1 MTVREWAERW
11 QEKYDAPAVRRTS
24 YEAHRYVLGNH
35 IIPSLGEC
43 ELTELT
49 AGMVG
54 EFLTERRA
62 HGNRRNSGPL
72 SEVTMGHIWRLLTCI
87 LDRAVEE
94 GQMEVDPA
102 RAFHYGTERQVKAV
116 VLTNQEIEAY
126 LDAAGELGYLPIFLL
141 ALEQGLRQ
149 RELIALK
156 WSDLDVKTRTLTIHE
171 GRVVECGKLVEH
183 GGKMRMI
190 GLPRFTAEQLIREHE
205 KHPSSEAMFIHPGTL
220 KPYSPGMIRL
230 LHKRV
235 LEQAGLEHISFKNL
249 RHTCVVRALENKQNV
264 KTLSAMLGHTRASVT
279 RQGYQAYLP
288 QTKQEKAMY
297 GPCDPAETQ
306 MRQAADKL
314 GEVFA
319 ISI

>member
-1 MTVREWAERW
+1 MTVREWAEYW
-11 QEKYDAPAVRRTS
+11 QEKYDAPVVRRTS

-35 IIPSLGEC
+35 IIPCLGEC

-49 AGMVG
+49 ADMVG
-54 EFLTERRA
+54 EFLTERQA
-62 HGNRRNSGPL
+62 YGNRRTGGPL

-94 GQMEVDPA
+94 GQLAENPA
-102 RAFHYGTERQVKAV
+102 RAFQYPTVRRVKAET
-116 VLTNQEIEAY
+116 LTDQEIEDY
-126 LDAAGELGYLPIFLL
+126 LDAAGDLGYLPIFLL

-171 GRVVECGKLVEH
+171 GRVVERGKLMEH
-183 GGKMRMI
+183 GGKTRTI
-190 GLPRFTAEQLIREHE
+190 KLLRFTVKQLIREHE

-230 LHKRV
+230 LHERV
-235 LEQAGLEHISFKNL
+235 LERAGLEHISFKNL
-249 RHTCVVRALENKQNV
+249 RHTCVIRALESKQSV
-264 KTLSAMLGHTRASVT
+264 KTLSAMLGHTRASVA
-279 RQGYQAYLP
+279 RQGYREHLP
-288 QTKQEKAMY
+288 KVQQEKTTCDT
-297 GPCDPAETQ
+297 CDPAEEE

-314 GEVFA
+314 GELFE
-319 ISI
+319 I

>member
-1 MTVREWAERW
+1 MTVREEYW

-35 IIPSLGEC
+35 IIPCLGKY

-54 EFLTERRA
+54 EFLEERRA
-62 HGNRRNSGPL
+62 HGNRRTGGPL
-72 SEVTMGHIWRLLTCI
+72 SGVTMGHIWRLLTCI

-94 GQMEVDPA
+94 GQLAENPA
-102 RAFHYGTERQVKAV
+102 RAFQYPTVRRVKAET
-116 VLTNQEIEAY
+116 LTDQEMEDY
-126 LDAAGELGYLPIFLL
+126 LDAAVELGYLPIFLL
-141 ALEQGLRQ
+141 VLEQGLRQ

-171 GRVVECGKLVEH
+171 GRAVECGKLVEH

-190 GLPRFTAEQLIREHE
+190 GLPRFTVKQLIREHE

-235 LEQAGLEHISFKNL
+235 LERAGLEHISFKNL

-279 RQGYQAYLP
+279 RQGYREYLP
-288 QTKQEKAMY
+288 KTEQGKDL
-297 GPCDPAETQ
+297 CNSHDPAETQ

>member
-1 MTVREWAERW
+1 MTVREWAEHW
-11 QEKYDAPAVRRTS
+11 QEKYDAPVVRRTS

-35 IIPSLGEC
+35 IIPCLGEC

-54 EFLTERRA
+54 EFLAERRA

-94 GQMEVDPA
+94 GQMEENPA
-102 RAFHYGTERQVKAV
+102 KAFQYPTVRRVKAET
-116 VLTNQEIEAY
+116 LADQEIEDY
-126 LDAAGELGYLPIFLL
+126 LDAAEELGYLSIFLL

-171 GRVVECGKLVEH
+171 ERVVECGKLVDY
-183 GGKMRMI
+183 GGKTRMI
-190 GLPRFTAEQLIREHE
+190 GLPRFTVEQLIREHE

-230 LHKRV
+230 LHARV
-235 LEQAGLEHISFKNL
+235 LERAGLEHISFKNL
-249 RHTCVVRALENKQNV
+249 RHTCIVQALENKQNV
-264 KTLSAMLGHTRASVT
+264 KTLSAMLGHTRASVI
-279 RQGYQAYLP
+279 RQGYREYLP
-288 QTKQEKAMY
+288 KTGQEKVVC
-297 GPCDPAETQ
+297 GLCGSAEEG

-314 GEVFA
+314 GELF
-319 ISI
+319 IT

>member
-1 MTVREWAERW
+1 MTVREWAEYW
-11 QEKYDAPAVRRTS
+11 QERYDAPAVRRTS

-35 IIPSLGEC
+35 IIPCLGEW

-54 EFLTERRA
+54 EFLAERRA
-62 HGNRRNSGPL
+62 HGNRRTGGSL

-87 LDRAVEE
+87 LDWAVEE
-94 GQMEVDPA
+94 GQLAENPA
-102 RAFHYGTERQVKAV
+102 RAFQYPTVRRVKAET
-116 VLTNQEIEAY
+116 LTDQEIEEY

-190 GLPRFTAEQLIREHE
+190 GLPRFTVEQLIREHE

-279 RQGYQAYLP
+279 RQGY
-288 QTKQEKAMY
+288 
-297 GPCDPAETQ
+297 
-306 MRQAADKL
+306 R
-314 GEVFA
+314 
-319 ISI
+319 

>member
-1 MTVREWAERW
+1 MTVREWAEHW

-35 IIPSLGEC
+35 IIPSLGEW

-62 HGNRRNSGPL
+62 HGNRRTDGPL

-94 GQMEVDPA
+94 GQMAENPA
-102 RAFHYGTERQVKAV
+102 RAFHYGTERQVKAA
-116 VLTNQEIEAY
+116 VLTDREIEIY
-126 LDAAGELGYLPIFLL
+126 LDVAGELGYLPIFLL

-171 GRVVECGKLVEH
+171 ERVVECGKLVEH
-183 GGKMRMI
+183 GSKTRTI
-190 GLPRFTAEQLIREHE
+190 GLPRFTVEQLIREHE

-279 RQGYQAYLP
+279 RQGYREYLP
-288 QTKQEKAMY
+288 QTKQEKAM
-297 GPCDPAETQ
+297 CDTCAPSEAE

-314 GEVFA
+314 GELFIV
-319 ISI
+319 